1 MLETGEF
8 VQRLGSE
15 RATAILRTDDHET
28 ARSAMAAAIRGG
40 FRIVEFTLTVPG
52 ALDLIEE
59 FAARGDVVVGAGTV
73 LGAAEARACVGRGAS
88 FLVSPITDEDVI
100 RTANELGVASIPGA
114 HTPTELV
121 RAQRAGA
128 PLQKLFPAPAGGPS
142 YVRACLGP
150 LPSLRIVPTSGVD
163 ATNAAE
169 FLAAGAFAVGFVA
182 PLFQPEWLAR
192 RDFAAIEARARELL
206 GLVAA
211 APRRGRARE

>member
-73 LGAAEARACVGRGAS
+73 LGAAEARACVSRGAS